1 MSPALTPTDTTYDA
15 VVIGAGHNGL
25 ITAGYLARAGKRVLV
40 VEARDVVGGACTS
53 EELIPGSTWSSC
65 AFIASLLRPEIIAE
79 LELER
84 YGLQMYQTEANEV
97 SIFPD
102 GSHLFMWKD
111 LDRTLK
117 EIAKFSDKDARAFL
131 DFGMRVKKFASLLTP
146 FLLSPAPSRSQV
158 VAAFE
163 AAGAEDLF
171 NELVLLS
178 TRDLL
183 DRYFENEHI
192 KGLFTFF
199 GMISIW
205 GGPST
210 PGTGYVYGHH
220 SVGEFKGTLGQ
231 WGFVKGGMGGITAAL
246 ARSAEAHGAQ
256 ILLSS
261 PVHQVI
267 TKGGKATGVLLENG
281 TTISARTVI
290 SNADPQRSML
300 TLLPA
305 GAIDD
310 KLTTKLQNYDA
321 RGSMARIHL
330 LIDELPDYIGF
341 PAGVEGPQH
350 QAQAIL
356 GASIEN
362 FERAWEAERRGAIP
376 DDFVIEAVIQS
387 THDDTLAP
395 PGLHTM
401 TLGVQQL
408 PFELDGTDWDTVR
421 DEWADRVLEVLFR
434 YAPNLRGHIRDRVII
449 TPKDLERDYGLTGG
463 NIFHGAMFFDQL
475 FNNRPTP
482 ELADYRTPVTGYY
495 LCGSGT
501 HPGGGVMGASGH
513 NAAKVVLADL
523 TGTAAPTAARTP
535 AGAARAGVLDRMLD
549 TVMETKAGKK
559 LGYNVASRPAFRK
572 VVKFAARS
580 NAADNGRA
588 RH

>member
-1 MSPALTPTDTTYDA
+1 MTQPTTTYDA
-15 VVIGAGHNGL
+15 IVIGAGHNGL
-25 ITAGYLARAGKRVLV
+25 ITAGYLARAGKKVVV

-53 EELIPGSTWSSC
+53 EELIPGATWSSC
-65 AFIASLLRPEIIAE
+65 AFIASLLRPEIIAD

-84 YGLQMYQTEANEV
+84 YGLEMYQTEANEV

-102 GSHLFMWKD
+102 GSHLFVWKD
-111 LDRTLK
+111 MDKTLK
-117 EIAKFSDKDARAFL
+117 EIEKFSKRDAAAFL
-131 DFGMRVKKFASLLTP
+131 EFGLRVKKFASILTP

-158 VAAFE
+158 LAAFE

-171 NELVLLS
+171 NEMVLLS
-178 TRDLL
+178 TKDLL

-199 GMISIW
+199 GMISVW

-231 WGFVKGGMGGITAAL
+231 WGFVKGGMGGITQAM
-246 ARSAEAHGAQ
+246 ARSAEAHGAE
-256 ILLSS
+256 IRLNS
-261 PVHQVI
+261 PVHQVVVERGRASGVKLASGETI
-267 TKGGKATGVLLENG
+267 T
-281 TTISARTVI
+281 ARTVI

-300 TLLPA
+300 QLLPT
-305 GAIDD
+305 GAVDA
-310 KLTTKLQNYDA
+310 KLVAKLEDYDA

-341 PAGVEGPQH
+341 PAGEFGPQH
-350 QAQAIL
+350 QAQAIM

-362 FERAWEAERRGAIP
+362 FERAWEAERRGEIP

-395 PGLHTM
+395 KGKHTM

-408 PFELDGTDWDTVR
+408 PFELAGTDWDTIR

-434 YAPNLRGHIRDRVII
+434 YAPNLRGHILERVII

-482 ELADYRTPVTGYY
+482 ELADYRTTVGNYY

-501 HPGGGVMGASGH
+501 HPGGGVMGANGH
-513 NAAKVVLADL
+513 NAAQVVIADL
-523 TGTAAPTAARTP
+523 NGTAAPTAARVGP
-535 AGAARAGVLDRMLD
+535 GPKAGVVDRAME
-549 TVMETKAGKK
+549 TVMGTKSGKK
-559 LGYNVASRPAFRK
+559 LGYTVATSPALRK

-580 NAADNGRA
+580 KSTR
-588 RH
+588 

>member
-1 MSPALTPTDTTYDA
+1 MSATPSYDA
-15 VVIGAGHNGL
+15 IVIGAGHNGL
-25 ITAGYLARAGKRVLV
+25 ITAGYLARAGKKVLV
-40 VEARDVVGGACTS
+40 VEARNVVGGACTS
-53 EELIPGSTWSSC
+53 EELIAGSTWSSC

-111 LDRTLK
+111 MDRTLK
-117 EIAKFSDKDARAFL
+117 EIAKFSKEDSQAFL
-131 DFGMRVKKFASLLTP
+131 DFGLRVKKFASILTP

-158 VAAFE
+158 IAAFE

-178 TRDLL
+178 TKDLL
-183 DRYFENEHI
+183 DRYFESEHI

-231 WGFVKGGMGGITAAL
+231 WGFVKGGMGGITQAL
-246 ARSAEAHGAQ
+246 ARSAEAHSAK
-256 ILLSS
+256 IRLNA
-261 PVHQVI
+261 PVRRVL
-267 TKGGKATGVLLENG
+267 TKSGKATGVVLESG
-281 TTISARTVI
+281 EEIFAGTVI

-300 TLLPA
+300 TLLPP
-305 GAIDD
+305 GAVDA

-341 PAGVEGPQH
+341 PAGAEGPQH

-362 FERAWEAERRGAIP
+362 FERAWEAERRGEFP

-387 THDDTLAP
+387 THDKTLAP
-395 PGLHTM
+395 AGMHTM

-408 PFELDGTDWDTVR
+408 PFELHGTDWDTIR

-434 YAPNLRGHIRDRVII
+434 YAPNLRDHIRDRVII

-482 ELADYRTPVTGYY
+482 ELADYRTPVKGYY

-501 HPGGGVMGASGH
+501 HPGGGVMGANGH
-513 NAAKVVLADL
+513 NAAQVVIADL
-523 TGTAAPTAARTP
+523 NGTPAPTAQRVQVSGTK
-535 AGAARAGVLDRMLD
+535 AGALDRMVD
-549 TVMETKAGKK
+549 TVMETKAGKRI
-559 LGYNVASRPAFRK
+559 GYTVASNPAFRK
-572 VVKFAARS
+572 VVQFAARS
-580 NAADNGRA
+580 ESAKNGPRS
-588 RH
+588 R

>member
-1 MSPALTPTDTTYDA
+1 MTATYDA
-15 VVIGAGHNGL
+15 VIIGAGHNGL
-25 ITAGYLARAGKRVLV
+25 ITAGYLARAGKKVLV
-40 VEARDVVGGACTS
+40 VEARNVVGGACTS
-53 EELIPGSTWSSC
+53 EQLIEGSTWSSC

-111 LDRTLK
+111 MDRTLK
-117 EIAKFSDKDARAFL
+117 EIAKFSKSDAQAFL
-131 DFGMRVKKFASLLTP
+131 DFGLRLKKFASILTP
-146 FLLSPAPSRSQV
+146 FLLSPAPSRSEV

-163 AAGAEDLF
+163 AAGDEDLF

-178 TRDLL
+178 TKDLL
-183 DRYFENEHI
+183 DRYFDSEHI

-220 SVGEFKGTLGQ
+220 AVGEFKGTLGQ
-231 WGFVKGGMGGITAAL
+231 WGFVKGGMGGITQAL
-246 ARSAEAHGAQ
+246 ARSAEAHGAT
-256 ILLSS
+256 IRLEA
-261 PVHQVI
+261 PVRQVLI
-267 TKGGKATGVLLENG
+267 RGGTATGVVLENG
-281 TTISARTVI
+281 ETISARTVI

-305 GAIDD
+305 GALDA
-310 KLTTKLQNYDA
+310 KLTSKLENYDA

-341 PAGVEGPQH
+341 PPGVEGPQH

-362 FERAWEAERRGAIP
+362 FEKAWEAERRGEIP

-395 PGLHTM
+395 PGKHTM

-408 PFELDGTDWDTVR
+408 PFELASTDWDTIR

-434 YAPNLRGHIRDRVII
+434 YAPNLREHILERVII

-475 FNNRPTP
+475 FSTRPTP
-482 ELADYRTPVTGYY
+482 ELADYRTPVKSYY

-513 NAAKVVLADL
+513 NAAKVVIADL
-523 TGTAAPTAARTP
+523 NGTP
-535 AGAARAGVLDRMLD
+535 APKAVRSNGSAPRPGVIDR
-549 TVMETKAGKK
+549 VMETKAGKK
-559 LGYNVASRPAFRK
+559 LGYTVASSPAFRK

-580 NAADNGRA
+580 ESAKNSRT
-588 RH
+588 R

>member
-1 MSPALTPTDTTYDA
+1 MTHPTTYDA
-15 VVIGAGHNGL
+15 IVIGAGHNGL
-25 ITAGYLARAGKRVLV
+25 ITAGYLARAGKKVLV

-53 EELIPGSTWSSC
+53 EELIPGATWSSC
-65 AFIASLLRPEIIAE
+65 AFIASLLRPEIIAD

-84 YGLQMYQTEANEV
+84 YGLEMYQTEANEV

-102 GSHLFMWKD
+102 GSHLFVWKD
-111 LDRTLK
+111 MDKTLK
-117 EIAKFSDKDARAFL
+117 EIEKFSKRDAAAFL
-131 DFGMRVKKFASLLTP
+131 DFGLRVKKFASILTP

-158 VAAFE
+158 LAAFE

-171 NELVLLS
+171 NEMVLLS
-178 TRDLL
+178 TKDLL

-199 GMISIW
+199 GMISVW

-231 WGFVKGGMGGITAAL
+231 WGFVKGGMGGITQAM
-246 ARSAEAHGAQ
+246 ARSAEAYGAE
-256 ILLSS
+256 IRLNS
-261 PVHQVI
+261 PVQQVVVER
-267 TKGGKATGVLLENG
+267 GQASGVKLANG
-281 TTISARTVI
+281 EIISARTVI

-300 TLLPA
+300 QLLPA
-305 GAIDD
+305 GAVDA
-310 KLTTKLQNYDA
+310 KLVAKLEDYDA

-341 PAGVEGPQH
+341 PAGEFGPQH
-350 QAQAIL
+350 QAQAIM

-362 FERAWEAERRGAIP
+362 FERAWEAERRGEIP

-395 PGLHTM
+395 KGKHTM

-408 PFELDGTDWDTVR
+408 PFELAGTDWDTIR

-434 YAPNLRGHIRDRVII
+434 YAPNLRGHILDRVII

-482 ELADYRTPVTGYY
+482 ELADYRTTVGNYY

-501 HPGGGVMGASGH
+501 HPGGGVMGANGH
-513 NAAKVVLADL
+513 NAAQVVIADL
-523 TGTAAPTAARTP
+523 NGTAAPTAARVGP
-535 AGAARAGVLDRMLD
+535 GPKAGVVDRAME
-549 TVMETKAGKK
+549 TVMSTKGGKK
-559 LGYNVASRPAFRK
+559 LGYTVATSPALRK

-580 NAADNGRA
+580 KSTR
-588 RH
+588 

>member
-1 MSPALTPTDTTYDA
+1 MTTYDA
-15 VVIGAGHNGL
+15 IIIGAGHNGL
-25 ITAGYLARAGKRVLV
+25 ITAGYLARAGKKVLV

-53 EELIPGSTWSSC
+53 EELIPGATWSSC

-84 YGLQMYQTEANEV
+84 YGLEMYQTEANEV
-97 SIFPD
+97 SIFGD

-111 LDRTLK
+111 MDRTLK
-117 EIAKFSDKDARAFL
+117 EIEKFSKRDAQAFL
-131 DFGMRVKKFASLLTP
+131 DFGLRVKKFASILTP

-158 VAAFE
+158 LAAFE

-171 NELVLLS
+171 NEMVLLS
-178 TRDLL
+178 TKDLL
-183 DRYFENEHI
+183 DRYFDSEHI

-199 GMISIW
+199 GMISVW

-231 WGFVKGGMGGITAAL
+231 WGFVKGGMGGITQAL
-246 ARSAEAHGAQ
+246 ARSAQAHGAE
-256 ILLSS
+256 IRLSS
-261 PVHQVI
+261 PVRQVVL
-267 TKGGKATGVLLENG
+267 TKGQATGVQLVSGETL
-281 TTISARTVI
+281 SARTVI
-290 SNADPQRSML
+290 SNPDPQRSML
-300 TLLPA
+300 ELLPP
-305 GAIDD
+305 GAVDA
-310 KLTTKLQNYDA
+310 KLTAKLQNYDA

-330 LIDELPDYIGF
+330 LIDELPDYVGF
-341 PAGVEGPQH
+341 TAGEFGPQH

-362 FERAWEAERRGAIP
+362 FELAWEAQRRGEIP

-395 PGLHTM
+395 AGKHTM

-408 PFELDGTDWDTVR
+408 PFELAGTDWDSIR
-421 DEWADRVLEVLFR
+421 EEWADRVLEVLFR
-434 YAPNLRGHIRDRVII
+434 YAPNLRHHILERVII

-482 ELADYRTPVTGYY
+482 ELADYRTTVGNYY

-501 HPGGGVMGASGH
+501 HPGGGVMGANGH
-513 NAAKVVLADL
+513 NAAKVVIADL
-523 TGTAAPTAARTP
+523 NGTPAPTATRVGP
-535 AGAARAGVLDRMLD
+535 APKAGVIDRAME
-549 TVMETKAGKK
+549 TVMDTKAGKK
-559 LGYNVASRPAFRK
+559 LGYTVASTPALRK

-580 NAADNGRA
+580 DSSRNSPR
-588 RH
+588 

>member
-1 MSPALTPTDTTYDA
+1 MTHPTTYDA
-15 VVIGAGHNGL
+15 IVIGAGHNGL
-25 ITAGYLARAGKRVLV
+25 ITAGYLARAGKKVLV

-53 EELIPGSTWSSC
+53 EELIPGATWSSC
-65 AFIASLLRPEIIAE
+65 AFIASLLRPEIIAD

-84 YGLQMYQTEANEV
+84 YGLEMYQTEANEV

-102 GSHLFMWKD
+102 GSHLFVWKD
-111 LDRTLK
+111 MDKTLR
-117 EIAKFSDKDARAFL
+117 EIEKFSKRDAAAFL
-131 DFGMRVKKFASLLTP
+131 DFGLRVKKFASILTP

-158 VAAFE
+158 LAAFE

-171 NELVLLS
+171 NEMVLLS
-178 TRDLL
+178 TKDLL

-199 GMISIW
+199 GMISVW

-231 WGFVKGGMGGITAAL
+231 WGFVKGGMGGITQAM
-246 ARSAEAHGAQ
+246 ARSAEAHGAE
-256 ILLSS
+256 IRLNS
-261 PVHQVI
+261 PVRQVVVER
-267 TKGGKATGVLLENG
+267 GQASGVELANG
-281 TTISARTVI
+281 EIISARTVI

-300 TLLPA
+300 QLLPA
-305 GAIDD
+305 GAVDA
-310 KLTTKLQNYDA
+310 KLVAKLEDYDA

-330 LIDELPDYIGF
+330 LIDELPDYVGF
-341 PAGVEGPQH
+341 PAGEFGPQH
-350 QAQAIL
+350 QAQAIM

-362 FERAWEAERRGAIP
+362 FERAWEAERRGEIP

-395 PGLHTM
+395 KGKHTM

-408 PFELDGTDWDTVR
+408 PFELAGTDWDTIR

-434 YAPNLRGHIRDRVII
+434 YAPNLRGHILERVVI

-482 ELADYRTPVTGYY
+482 ELADYRTTVDNYY

-501 HPGGGVMGASGH
+501 HPGGGVMGANGH
-513 NAAKVVLADL
+513 NAAQVVIADL
-523 TGTAAPTAARTP
+523 DGTAPPTAVRVGP
-535 AGAARAGVLDRMLD
+535 GPRAGVVDRAME
-549 TVMETKAGKK
+549 TVMSTKGGKK
-559 LGYNVASRPAFRK
+559 LGYTVATSPALRK

-580 NAADNGRA
+580 KSTR
-588 RH
+588 